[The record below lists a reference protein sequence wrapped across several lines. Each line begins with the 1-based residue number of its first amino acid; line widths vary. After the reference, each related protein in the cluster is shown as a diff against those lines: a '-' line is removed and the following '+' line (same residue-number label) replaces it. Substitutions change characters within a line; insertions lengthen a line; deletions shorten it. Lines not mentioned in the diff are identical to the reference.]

1 MKLSIVIPAYNEEAT
16 IQQIVE
22 KVRAVALPEG
32 LTKEIV
38 IVNDGS
44 KDKTATILSLLIS
57 QTPPAAGQAEMI
69 IVHQSNQ
76 GKTAAL
82 LTGFKNATGDIL
94 LVQDA
99 DLEYDPN
106 QYAKLLKP
114 ILDGEASVVYGSRFL
129 GKIDGMQPINR
140 WANEISNWTFSLL
153 YGTTITDINTCYKVF
168 TRGAW
173 EGMVITSKNFAFETE
188 FTVKLLSRGYMINE
202 VAIDYTARSRKAG
215 KKIKWS
221 TALEMFWPIIKYR
234 FFIRSNP

>member
-16 IQQIVE
+16 IEEIVS
-22 KVRAVALPEG
+22 KVRAAALPEG
-32 LTKEIV
+32 LTREIV

-44 KDKTATILSLLIS
+44 KDRTGDILNGFS
-57 QTPPAAGQAEMI
+57 GQANTI

-82 LTGFKNATGDIL
+82 LTGFKNASGDIL

-106 QYAKLLKP
+106 EYGKLLEP
-114 ILDGEASVVYGSRFL
+114 ILDGRTEVVYGSRFL
-129 GKIDGMQPINR
+129 GRIEGMEPINR
-140 WANEISNWTFSLL
+140 WANEISNRTFSCL
-153 YGTTITDINTCYKVF
+153 YGVDITDINTCYKVF
-168 TRGAW
+168 TRRAW
-173 EGMVITSKNFAFETE
+173 DGMTIVSKNFAFETE
-188 FTVKLLSRGYMINE
+188 FTVKLLRRGCTIKE
-202 VAIDYTARSRKAG
+202 VAIDYKARSRQAG

-234 FFIRSNP
+234 FFTKG